1 MYEFCIALIVQKSHL
16 LSLNFFEQNGN
27 ALPASDAGRPDA
39 VLLVVLPQLVD
50 YMGGDTRTGGS
61 QRMA

>member
-1 MYEFCIALIVQKSHL
+1 MYEFCIALIVQKGL
-16 LSLNFFEQNGN
+16 FFLNFFEQNGD

-50 YMGGDTRTGGS
+50 NVGGDTRTGGS